1 MGALISREAQGIREM
16 GAGGAGRAAAVQKA
30 EQAGKPPPPPPTVYF
45 NPEKR
50 AQVAKDAY
58 DSSLQQSRF
67 QFQSPEHF

>member
-1 MGALISREAQGIREM
+1 MGALVSRGAQGIKDM
-16 GAGGAGRAAAVQKA
+16 GDGGAGRAGAVQKD
-30 EQAGKPPPPPPTVYF
+30 QQSRKPPPPPPTVYF

>member
-1 MGALISREAQGIREM
+1 MGALVSRGAEGIKDM
-16 GAGGAGRAAAVQKA
+16 GDGGAGRAGDVQKDQ
-30 EQAGKPPPPPPTVYF
+30 ESRKPPPPPPTVYF

-50 AQVAKDAY
+50 TQVARDAY